1 MAHPFHAH
9 RVHKVEKERAHRIA
23 GGRLGYASG
32 GSVQHRGGTEAEED
46 DSFETDR
53 AVASDHVHKRQDH
66 LSTAHPSHKH
76 GGHVDGHK
84 RKHRLD
90 RKHRAKGGR
99 AHGDE
104 AEDRK
109 LFGKMLKEHDRKG
122 HAAGGRA
129 HHGKKGHVTTNVIV
143 APQGGGNRPAGG
155 PPPALAAPPPR
166 PPMPPPGGPPGM
178 AGPPGIGAG
187 GPPGMPPGMPPRKR
201 GGRVGVRNQ
210 GPEGPRGEDGAGWR
224 SSEKNKTPVQHTD
237 GKADGPNIGRGKP
250 ITYAKG
256 GGVARGTSHAIPP
269 LKHEADPVSRKV
281 KPLYA
286 MDFTSRAAPPAKPM
300 FGHRGQAGGKS
311 GVGRLQKAHEA
322 HGGNAP

>member
-1 MAHPFHAH
+1 
-9 RVHKVEKERAHRIA
+9 
-23 GGRLGYASG
+23 
-32 GSVQHRGGTEAEED
+32 
-46 DSFETDR
+46 
-53 AVASDHVHKRQDH
+53 
-66 LSTAHPSHKH
+66 
-76 GGHVDGHK
+76 
-84 RKHRLD
+84 
-90 RKHRAKGGR
+90 
-99 AHGDE
+99 
-104 AEDRK
+104 
-109 LFGKMLKEHDRKG
+109 
-122 HAAGGRA
+122 
-129 HHGKKGHVTTNVIV
+129 
-143 APQGGGNRPAGG
+143 
-155 PPPALAAPPPR
+155 
-166 PPMPPPGGPPGM
+166 M